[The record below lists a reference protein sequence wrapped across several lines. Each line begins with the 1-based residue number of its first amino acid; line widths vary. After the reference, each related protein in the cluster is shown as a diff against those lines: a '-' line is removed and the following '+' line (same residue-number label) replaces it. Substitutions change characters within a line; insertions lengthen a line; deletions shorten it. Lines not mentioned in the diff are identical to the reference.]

1 MKQIKLLKEVKF
13 DSIDFSKR
21 FFKALKEERN
31 VSREVQNEANE
42 FFELIVELLNNINID
57 YNQNPFQK
65 AKYEFQ
71 TELFNHPINVYLET
85 YFFEDVEI
93 YNQYKNLIRYFYQY
107 NKHTN
112 TIYLTSVVVGRDV
125 VPNTLPTKLAH
136 EIMHTFQYEKTGK
149 DLLHPMKYY
158 DNIKGLST
166 EQNDI
171 IKSIKSIIYLSSHYE
186 QEAYANEL
194 YHELQFIHPSNY
206 LDILNSCNSYLAYK
220 QLEKDVIKLSELKNN
235 EFVISILKDY
245 GFSYDYFIKQANIA
259 VNNFAKK
266 IGKVISLYI
275 DETNDE
281 FGRNGWV
288 TDYFKR

>member
-1 MKQIKLLKEVKF
+1 
-13 DSIDFSKR
+13 
-21 FFKALKEERN
+21 
-31 VSREVQNEANE
+31 
-42 FFELIVELLNNINID
+42 
-57 YNQNPFQK
+57 
-65 AKYEFQ
+65 
-71 TELFNHPINVYLET
+71 
-85 YFFEDVEI
+85 
-93 YNQYKNLIRYFYQY
+93 
-107 NKHTN
+107 
-112 TIYLTSVVVGRDV
+112 
-125 VPNTLPTKLAH
+125 
-136 EIMHTFQYEKTGK
+136 MHAFQYEKTGK

-194 YHELQFIHPSNY
+194 YNEFQFRHPSNY

-220 QLEKDVIKLSELKNN
+220 QLEKDVNKLSELKNN

-281 FGRNGWV
+281 FGRNDWV